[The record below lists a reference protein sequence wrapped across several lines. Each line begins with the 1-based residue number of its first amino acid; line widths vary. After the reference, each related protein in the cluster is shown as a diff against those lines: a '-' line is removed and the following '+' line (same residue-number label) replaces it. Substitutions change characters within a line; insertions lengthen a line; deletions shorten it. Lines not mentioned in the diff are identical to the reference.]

1 MCPDSLPSTLANDV
15 RKCDIGVVTSNVA
28 ASAEGSGGNFFPA
41 SVSAVPTIPPP
52 TAAQPGLTL
61 AQRVA
66 AVPGLSRSELRA
78 ADTTVISATLL
89 ALWAAMTNRPVHE
102 LAAGEMHPDGTVRI
116 SSQVAV
122 WLIGRV
128 SEAYGRRKLV
138 NLSRVKDLESL
149 RSVGGLT
156 GLLGAVL
163 NADTEGTLV

>member
-1 MCPDSLPSTLANDV
+1 MTSDVAYGADS
-15 RKCDIGVVTSNVA
+15 
-28 ASAEGSGGNFFPA
+28 SGGNFFPA
-41 SVSAVPTIPPP
+41 SVSAVPTIPVP

-78 ADTTVISATLL
+78 ADATAMSTTLL

-102 LAAGEMHPDGTVRI
+102 LAAGEMHQDGTVRI

-122 WLIGRV
+122 WLIGRI

-138 NLSRVKDLESL
+138 NLSRVKDVESL

>member
-1 MCPDSLPSTLANDV
+1 MCLDSLPSTLANDV
-15 RKCDIGVVTSNVA
+15 RKCDIGVVTSDVA
-28 ASAEGSGGNFFPA
+28 HGAEASGGNFFPA
-41 SVSAVPTIPPP
+41 SVSAVPTIPAP

-78 ADTTVISATLL
+78 ADATAMSTTLL

-122 WLIGRV
+122 WLIGRI

-138 NLSRVKDLESL
+138 NLSRVKDVESL

>member
-1 MCPDSLPSTLANDV
+1 MTSDV
-15 RKCDIGVVTSNVA
+15 
-28 ASAEGSGGNFFPA
+28 GSGAKLDGGIFFPA
-41 SVSAVPTIPPP
+41 SVSAVPTIPAP
-52 TAAQPGLTL
+52 TTTTAQPGPNL

-78 ADTTVISATLL
+78 ADATAMAATLL
-89 ALWAAMTNRPVHE
+89 ELWAAMTNRSAQE
-102 LAAGEMHPDGTVRI
+102 LAAGDVHPDGTARI

-128 SEAYGRRKLV
+128 SAAYGRRKLI

-149 RSVGGLT
+149 RSLGGLT
-156 GLLGAVL
+156 GLLGSVI